1 MIDICTVVFDAELD
15 VLKLQAR
22 SIELYCQDIGLKNI
36 FVMVNDS
43 SRVDPAWYGS
53 FADHVR
59 VVPRTEF
66 DCEWNDNGWV
76 SQQVLKMLGSA
87 MSNNAWCMIVDAKTL
102 FVRPVELDQVL
113 VDGRAA
119 TGSLSIYPV
128 FDASRNI
135 TNQLFGIDL
144 PAQLG
149 PGGVPFFVEPSL
161 AREMIEEVERKTG
174 QDFSDYFQQQGRLTE
189 FILYSGYV
197 WYRDQSFDKRYHSQ
211 SRIMPANLCHSE
223 TGIFDSKFRTMNQ
236 SETLTVSIHRNA
248 WSKLSKE
255 QQQQYHGLLAK
266 RGII

>member
-22 SIELYCQDIGLKNI
+22 SIELYCQHIGLKNI
-36 FVMVNDS
+36 FVMVNDAS
-43 SRVDPAWYGS
+43 PVDPAWYGS

-59 VVPRTEF
+59 VVPRSNF
-66 DCEWNDNGWV
+66 DCDWSDNGWV
-76 SQQVLKMLGSA
+76 SQQALKILGAAQSD
-87 MSNNAWCMIVDAKTL
+87 NAWCMIVDAKTL

-113 VDGRAA
+113 ADGRAA

-135 TNQLFGIDL
+135 TNKLFGIDL

-161 AREMIEEVERKTG
+161 TRELIAEVEQRTG
-174 QDFSDYFQQQGRLTE
+174 QLFGNYFQQQGRLTE

-197 WYRDQSFDKRYHSQ
+197 WYKDQSFDKRYHSQ

-236 SETLTVSIHRNA
+236 PDTLTVSIHRNA

-255 QQQQYHGLLAK
+255 QQQQYYGLLAE
-266 RGII
+266 RGIL